1 MEPGHTAYIH
11 KNEFKR
17 YLQIKKAW
25 PVDGLLANWWDVS
38 ANNKREAGYKDKLRT
53 VHAKELVNKN
63 DYKGGMPDK
72 TIIAILQA
80 DKPELWGNT
89 DSTFKKWIQRDEA
102 KKIFP
107 NKRRKYTP

>member
-53 VHAKELVNKN
+53 
-63 DYKGGMPDK
+63 GMPDK